1 METKT
6 FLHLFIVF
14 AVCVDASLAA
24 GKLCQFA
31 AKFPGVGSGCYSSKK
46 NAVSETSEED
56 TKETIESTTEKSG
69 STTETSGS
77 TTETSGSTT
86 ETSGSTTE
94 TSESTTETSES
105 TTVDITSDLSTLISI
120 EGDCSLP
127 DEAGSVLNCTSMYN
141 CTDGLKS
148 VNEEHYCCSNASCET
163 RGDIHKCYRGSG
175 FQGNGETCTHM
186 TNCQDYFK
194 LSFNISGIYTIKP
207 TVGNGSSFAVFCN
220 MADGGGWTVFQR
232 RVNGSVDFY
241 RNWTSYKEGFGE
253 LTHEFWLGNDKLYYL
268 TNQSQYQLRVDL
280 VDEDGKHYYALYG
293 WFHINDESDHYRLS
307 VGGSY
312 NGTTG
317 SHDNQ
322 NLNHLTLTRVF
333 RKPKRA
339 ASSQRSLKY
348 LHLGAIKI
356 YNIS

>member
-24 GKLCQFA
+24 GICDDASLAASKLCQFA

-127 DEAGSVLNCTSMYN
+127 DEAGSVL
-141 CTDGLKS
+141 
-148 VNEEHYCCSNASCET
+148 
-163 RGDIHKCYRGSG
+163 
-175 FQGNGETCTHM
+175 
-186 TNCQDYFK
+186 
-194 LSFNISGIYTIKP
+194 
-207 TVGNGSSFAVFCN
+207 
-220 MADGGGWTVFQR
+220 VFQR